1 MGLIDIAFDPIQDLT
16 VVTATGKLKADD
28 FHNSIREYYAGP
40 LTAHILLDF
49 NQADLSAFQSHDL
62 IRIASHSKRLSGAH
76 QVGKTAIVANKP
88 LEYGI
93 GRMFEA
99 YATVERTPFKVETF
113 RSHGDAKKWLGV

>member
-28 FHNSIREYYAGP
+28 FHKSIREYYSGP
-40 LTAHILLDF
+40 VTAHILLDL

-62 IRIASHSKRLSGAH
+62 IRIAGLSK
-76 QVGKTAIVANKP
+76 QVAETRQGGKTAIVSNKA

-99 YATVERTPFKVETF
+99 YAQLERTPFKVEIF
-113 RSHGDAKKWLGV
+113 RSHGDAKQWLGV